1 MRPDLPIP
9 VRQSRPRV
17 VSIASTAARNPGP
30 RLSTWRRTESASISR
45 TRRAVSRVIGA
56 YISRTAARERR
67 VEVGAERSEG
77 PTSRKERL
85 RFPYDR
91 SPMPSALTQAV
102 LTYGLPLVFV
112 IVLLEQLG
120 APIPAIPV
128 LVVAGALSMDRD
140 FSAWQVL
147 LVAIVASL
155 IADGVWFLLG
165 RSQGHRILKTLC
177 RISLS
182 PDSCVRQTES
192 VFERWGMPSLLVA
205 KFIPGFSTV
214 APPMAGATKAGVD
227 EFLLYDT
234 GGALLW
240 AGAGVAAGMIFH
252 RAIDRALSSLASFGS
267 AAFVVLGAGLVAFVA
282 VKWWQRRRFYKV
294 LRMARI
300 SVDDLHT
307 LIDEG
312 LNPVVLDV
320 RTVRGR

>member
-1 MRPDLPIP
+1 M
-9 VRQSRPRV
+9 
-17 VSIASTAARNPGP
+17 A
-30 RLSTWRRTESASISR
+30 
-45 TRRAVSRVIGA
+45 
-56 YISRTAARERR
+56 
-67 VEVGAERSEG
+67 
-77 PTSRKERL
+77 
-85 RFPYDR
+85 
-91 SPMPSALTQAV
+91 ALTQYV

-112 IVLLEQLG
+112 IVMLEQLG

-147 LVAIVASL
+147 FVAIVASL
-155 IADGVWFLLG
+155 IADTVWFLLG
-165 RSQGHRILKTLC
+165 RSQGNRILKLLC

-214 APPMAGATKAGVD
+214 APPMAGATKAGLD

-240 AGAGVAAGMIFH
+240 AGSGIVAGIIFH
-252 RAIDRALSSLASFGS
+252 RAIDRALAFLASIGS
-267 AAFVVLGAGLVAFVA
+267 AAFAVLGAALVAFVA

-300 SVDDLHT
+300 SVDDLQR
-307 LIDEG
+307 LMDQG

-320 RTVRGR
+320 RTVQGRSLDPRRIRGASVLDVENLDAELRDMPRDREIILYCT

>member
-1 MRPDLPIP
+1 M
-9 VRQSRPRV
+9 
-17 VSIASTAARNPGP
+17 T
-30 RLSTWRRTESASISR
+30 
-45 TRRAVSRVIGA
+45 
-56 YISRTAARERR
+56 
-67 VEVGAERSEG
+67 
-77 PTSRKERL
+77 
-85 RFPYDR
+85 
-91 SPMPSALTQAV
+91 ALTEYV

-155 IADGVWFLLG
+155 IADTVWFLLG
-165 RSQGHRILKTLC
+165 RAQGNRILKLLC
-177 RISLS
+177 KVSLS

-214 APPMAGATKAGVD
+214 APPMAGATKAGLD
-227 EFLLYDT
+227 EFLLYDS

-240 AGAGVAAGMIFH
+240 AGSGVVTGVIFY
-252 RAIDRALSSLASFGS
+252 RAIDRALAFLASIGS
-267 AAFVVLGAGLVAFVA
+267 AAFAVLGVALA
-282 VKWWQRRRFYKV
+282 VFIAFKWWQRRRFYKM

-307 LIDEG
+307 LMDEG
-312 LNPVVLDV
+312 VNPMVFDV
-320 RTVRGR
+320 RTVQGRSLDPRRIRGASVLDIQNLDAELRDMPRDREIILYCT